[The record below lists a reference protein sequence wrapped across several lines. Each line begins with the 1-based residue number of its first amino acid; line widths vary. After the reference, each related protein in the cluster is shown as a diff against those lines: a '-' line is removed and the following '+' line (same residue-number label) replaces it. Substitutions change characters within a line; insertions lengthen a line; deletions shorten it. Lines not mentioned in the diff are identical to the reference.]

1 LPRIHGI
8 EMTRRLLPRV
18 FVTALAAAASV
29 DELKDTINLGLEA
42 YESKDCRLAIDD
54 LNHVVA
60 QLQEKLNAE
69 NANPLPELLDV
80 WTASEIT
87 KCSTKARST

>member
-42 YESKDCRLAIDD
+42 YESKDCRLAID
-54 LNHVVA
+54 
-60 QLQEKLNAE
+60 E
-69 NANPLPELLDV
+69 
-80 WTASEIT
+80 
-87 KCSTKARST
+87 

>member
-1 LPRIHGI
+1 
-8 EMTRRLLPRV
+8 MTRRLLPLV
-18 FVTALAAAASV
+18 FVAALAASASA
-29 DELKDTINLGLEA
+29 DELKDKLTLGLEA
-42 YESKDCRLAIDD
+42 YESKDCRLAIDE
-54 LNHVVA
+54 LNHAVA
-60 QLQEKLNAE
+60 QVQEKLNAE